1 MKIGIMLLLVLLFS
15 TRSIYALSEPIE
27 AKQQQKQTTHVLPNE
42 LIQLALKISAIKIL
56 PIERNQRLRIER
68 AQYYYLSA
76 QQFFTDNWEKKAM
89 EKANRGLVLLAMNEV

>member
-15 TRSIYALSEPIE
+15 TRSIYALSELIE
-27 AKQQQKQTTHVLPNE
+27 AQQHKQTTHELLNE
-42 LIQLALKISAIKIL
+42 LIQLAIKISAIKIS

-76 QQFFTDNWEKKAM
+76 QQFFTDNWEKEQWRKQIEA
-89 EKANRGLVLLAMNEV
+89 